1 VKVRAWD
8 SFQSRHAAVAATPCD
23 KEYSAR
29 DDLTIQRMALTRG
42 TPASARTVGKAIGAA
57 TWGRSTARDT
67 RLDRTVVIRA
77 LPQQFAADAAW
88 RQFECEA
95 RAISSL
101 SHPHIC
107 HLYDVG
113 HHDGRDFP
121 GDGIILAGGAPRA
134 WQ

>member
-1 VKVRAWD
+1 
-8 SFQSRHAAVAATPCD
+8 
-23 KEYSAR
+23 
-29 DDLTIQRMALTRG
+29 MALTRG

-57 TWGRSTARDT
+57 TWGRSAARDT
-67 RLDRTVVIRA
+67 RLDRTAVIRA

-113 HHDGRDFP
+113 HTTAATSLVMGF
-121 GDGIILAGGAPRA
+121 ILAGGAPRA